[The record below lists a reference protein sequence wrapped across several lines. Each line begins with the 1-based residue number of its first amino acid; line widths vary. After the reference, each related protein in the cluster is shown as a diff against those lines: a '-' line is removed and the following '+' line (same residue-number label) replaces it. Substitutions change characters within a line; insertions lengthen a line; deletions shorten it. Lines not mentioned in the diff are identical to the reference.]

1 MNFSIMD
8 LDMYSKRIGF
18 FYRDKDKIGSSF
30 GVSLT
35 ITYIFVS
42 LSLFIFYTSQTIRRT
57 EINVH
62 DSTMYRKEATNINID
77 PNLFY
82 FAFGVENPNT
92 STRFIDETI
101 YYPRVTF
108 FEKVKEGTTLKTV
121 EEKVLDI
128 ERCKQEKFGEKYQGL
143 LVQGE
148 LNDSYCIND
157 INLTLARGFKN
168 DRISYIK
175 IGIYACVNTTENNN
189 HCKPKEVIDAHISGT
204 FFSLLAKDIGLD
216 PSNYSDP
223 IIPTMQDLH
232 TTIDKSFFRDFVL
245 YFGLTEVQT
254 DMGLFH
260 ERIHKEIYMNFIKTT
275 QAFYYRDEKYFYDG
289 ETMCEIQFRLG
300 DDIRIQKR
308 SFKKMT
314 EVFAITGGYM
324 QLISTIFKI
333 ISLLNNKLSS
343 EIKLVNSLFNVY
355 PKEKKITLK
364 YKIRTKLNQSFENK
378 TNVSLYRTKKV
389 NFSPYS
395 NEPEIHGID
404 RNSVNKLNINDY
416 LIKSIKIE
424 NNCDDM
430 YKSQNIKISKS
441 SKSPTEENKI
451 QYDEKLK
458 DSSLIYDNKNKS
470 KINLL
475 NLGINFNSININN
488 QIKKNSNKSSIKQK
502 DYIFEE
508 KNDIKGTSINMNV
521 LYYYCISKCKSKFS
535 KGDIYLF
542 NLAISF
548 YKKKMDIIHL
558 FYIILLIEKMS
569 KYNNFNNVT

>member
-1 MNFSIMD
+1 MHFSIMD

-18 FYRDKDKIGSSF
+18 FYKDKDKISSSF
-30 GVSLT
+30 GVCLT
-35 ITYIFVS
+35 IIYIFVS
-42 LSLFIFYTSQTIRRT
+42 LSLFIFYTSQIIRRT
-57 EINVH
+57 QINVH
-62 DSTMYRKEATNINID
+62 DSTMNRKEATNINID

-121 EEKVLDI
+121 KEKVLDI

-189 HCKPKEVIDAHISGT
+189 HCKPKEVIDAYISGT

-216 PSNYSDP
+216 PSNYTDP

-260 ERIHKEIYMNFIKTT
+260 ERIHKKIYMNFIKTT
-275 QAFYYRDEKYFYDG
+275 QAFYYRDEKFFYDG
-289 ETMCEIQFRLG
+289 ETMCEIQFKLG

-333 ISLLNNKLSS
+333 ISLLNNKLSY
-343 EIKLVNSLFNVY
+343 EIKLVNSLFNIY
-355 PKEKKITLK
+355 PKEKKISLK
-364 YKIRTKLNQSFENK
+364 YKIQTKLNQSFENK
-378 TNVSLYRTKKV
+378 TNFSLYRTKKV

-395 NEPEIHGID
+395 NEQEIHGID

-424 NNCDDM
+424 NNYDDM

-451 QYDEKLK
+451 QYSENLK
-458 DSSLIYDNKNKS
+458 DSSLIYENKNKS

-488 QIKKNSNKSSIKQK
+488 QIKKNVSKNSIKQK

-508 KNDIKGTSINMNV
+508 KSDIKGTNINMNV
-521 LYYYCISKCKSKFS
+521 LYYYCISKCKSEFS

-558 FYIILLIEKMS
+558 FFIILLIEKIS
-569 KYNNFNNVT
+569 KYNNLNNVT